1 MCSHEIT
8 NVERL
13 FAWIFFDNGMSW
25 VNQISRVCNKLS
37 KTVYVLYKASS
48 MFDSDSVLLLYNV
61 IFLPYLNYFLK
72 ILGTIYITHLKP
84 IEILQNRAIR
94 TIIKV
99 QKRSNTSMLFKKINL
114 LKFKDIVKL
123 KCI

>member
-13 FAWIFFDNGMSW
+13 FPWIFIDNGMSW

-61 IFLPYLNYFLK
+61 IFLPYLNYFSD